1 MPEPSSS
8 LTLMPAGHI
17 RRTVRRMAMQI
28 AEDFNSGEQ
37 VLLVGINTRG
47 NHFARLL
54 REALLHTGIAETGLI
69 NLNVHDMEL
78 AGAVG
83 AGELSTASHFLLI
96 DDVLFSG
103 STMMQALRFVLD
115 HATPKVIKMAVLVDR
130 GHRMFPIQP
139 DYAGIVSPTK
149 FNEHVRVSF
158 QEDGTPAAVM
168 LQV

>member
-1 MPEPSSS
+1 
-8 LTLMPAGHI
+8 
-17 RRTVRRMAMQI
+17 MAMQI
-28 AEDFNSGEQ
+28 AEDFNCGEH
-37 VLLVGINTRG
+37 VLLVGVNTRG
-47 NHFARLL
+47 NYFAKLIG
-54 REALLHTGIAETGLI
+54 EALDQTGVAEIRLI
-69 NLNVHDMEL
+69 NLDVHSMKLTEPERAQEL
-78 AGAVG
+78 K
-83 AGELSTASHFLLI
+83 TASHVILI

-115 HATPKVIKMAVLVDR
+115 YATPKVIKMAVLVDR

-158 QEDGTPAAVM
+158 QEDGTPAAVV